1 VGKKPDERGTRREH
15 PPLKPEPGLNGPA
28 RPQSRVSQ
36 PTKDMGQSA
45 APLRKV
51 GQGRFS
57 NVCSPKR
64 LACFVRLITPAPKQL
79 LQVLSVP
86 VLLLRLQAFEALIV
100 IRSARTISAGGK

>member
-1 VGKKPDERGTRREH
+1 
-15 PPLKPEPGLNGPA
+15 
-28 RPQSRVSQ
+28 
-36 PTKDMGQSA
+36 MGQSA

-79 LQVLSVP
+79 LQVLFRTSSSVKTSGF
-86 VLLLRLQAFEALIV
+86 LSIDRD
-100 IRSARTISAGGK
+100 